1 VWLPHS
7 GEWLAI
13 DPTNDQWANDRYV
26 TVAWGRDYDDV
37 APVRGII
44 TTEAKKSTLDVSVDV
59 GPLDPQTGQ
68 PVPEPA

>member
-1 VWLPHS
+1 
-7 GEWLAI
+7 
-13 DPTNDQWANDRYV
+13 
-26 TVAWGRDYDDV
+26 VAWGRDYDDV